1 MITKS
6 EFEDLCKDY
15 EIKYDKRKLYTTE
28 CDSMCIP
35 YKACEKYK
43 PYYLRRPCRELL
55 RVSFRDDDAVV
66 EYTGYNGYKDYNWKV
81 NSWGT
86 QIGYGHGCVYI
97 PEYLGDMSGY
107 RLDKMIEKAIE
118 TGRLDMLE
126 ILLKKMPV
134 QDIDEMRKY
143 MDLNLKITDLNYQLL
158 QNEGVRNAINK
169 FAENRAHIA
178 TLEENNN
185 QLKEKIK
192 LQIEKLSNINKDEE

>member
-1 MITKS
+1 MITKH
-6 EFEDLCKDY
+6 EFEDFCKDY
-15 EIKYDKRKLYTTE
+15 EIKYDMRRLYTTE

-55 RVSFRDDDAVV
+55 KVNFKDDGVGV

-97 PEYLGDMSGY
+97 PEYIGDMSKY

-134 QDIDEMRKY
+134 QNIEEMRKY

-178 TLEENNN
+178 SLEENNN

>member
-1 MITKS
+1 MITKH
-6 EFEDLCKDY
+6 EFEDFCKDY
-15 EIKYDKRKLYTTE
+15 DIKYDMQRLYTTE
-28 CDSMCIP
+28 CKSMNIP
-35 YKACEKYK
+35 YKACDKYK

-55 RVSFRDDDAVV
+55 KVNFKEDGVGV
-66 EYTGYNGYKDYNWKV
+66 EYTGYNGYKDYNWQV
-81 NSWGT
+81 NKWGA

-126 ILLKKMPV
+126 ILLKRMPV
-134 QDIDEMRKY
+134 QNIKEMRKY
-143 MDLNLKITDLNYQLL
+143 MDLNLKITDLNYKLL

>member
-15 EIKYDKRKLYTTE
+15 EIKYDKRRLYTTD
-28 CDSMCIP
+28 CTSMYIP

-55 RVSFRDDDAVV
+55 RVHFKKEDELV

-81 NSWGT
+81 NNWGS
-86 QIGYGHGCVYI
+86 QVGYGHGCVYI
-97 PEYLGDMSGY
+97 PEYIGDMSKY

-134 QDIDEMRKY
+134 QNIDEMRKY
-143 MDLNLKITDLNYQLL
+143 IDLNFKITELNYNLL
-158 QNEGVRNAINK
+158 KNEGIKNAINK

-178 TLEENNN
+178 LLEENNN